1 MGTLWRGAAVGPRY
15 ARNILPGMFPTDRDA
30 KRRVLLDAVERIRPT
45 LEANAAEAE
54 AIATLPK
61 ATVAALIESGIF
73 RLKLPAVLGGAEADP
88 VLQMDVIEAVSR
100 IDPSAGWCV
109 MIGASAIGMPGA
121 FLPDDALE
129 QVFTNGRIPT
139 AAGVFMPTGRATR
152 ADGGYRVTGRWSFAS
167 GIRHAEWVSGTAL
180 LKGPDGATRTVLR
193 TVIPISSVQ
202 IHDNWQVAGLKG
214 TGSCDFSATDVLV
227 PHAFA
232 WDVEH
237 ARPHRGGPLYRLGL
251 PALVANEHVAFA
263 CGVALR
269 ALDEVTALAVSKQRG
284 FGQPSRLAGRETFQ
298 RTLGE
303 CELRLRA
310 VRALAVELN
319 EQAWATIQTGT
330 PLDLTLQ
337 TQLRAVATLVTDV
350 AVDVATR
357 AFRAAGGGALY
368 QSSGLQRCLRD
379 LHAGAQHLMVS
390 DTAYENLGQLRLGF
404 ANVNPMS

>member
-1 MGTLWRGAAVGPRY
+1 M
-15 ARNILPGMFPTDRDA
+15 
-30 KRRVLLDAVERIRPT
+30 

-54 AIATLPK
+54 AMATLPK
-61 ATVAALIESGIF
+61 ATVGALVESGIL

-88 VLQMDVIEAVSR
+88 VLQMDVIEAASR

-121 FLPDDALE
+121 FLPDDVLG

-152 ADGGYRVTGRWSFAS
+152 VDSGYRVTGRWSFAS

-180 LKGPDGATRTVLR
+180 LNGTESGTRTTLR
-193 TVIPISSVQ
+193 MVMPVSAVQ

-214 TGSCDFSATDVLV
+214 TGSCDFSATDAFV
-227 PHAFA
+227 PDAFA
-232 WDVEH
+232 WDVER

-251 PALVANEHVAFA
+251 PALVANEHVGFA
-263 CGVALR
+263 SGVALR
-269 ALDEVTALAVSKQRG
+269 ALDEVTALAVSKRRG
-284 FGQPSRLAGRETFQ
+284 FGEPSRLAARGAFQ

-303 CELRLRA
+303 CEMRLRA

-319 EQAWATIQTGT
+319 EEAWATIQTGT
-330 PLDLTLQ
+330 PLALSLQ

-350 AVDVATR
+350 AVDVTSLV
-357 AFRAAGGGALY
+357 FRAAGGGALY
-368 QSSGLQRCLRD
+368 QSSVLQRCLRD

-390 DTAYENLGQLRLGF
+390 DSVYESLGQLRLGF
-404 ANVNPMS
+404 ENVNPMS

>member
-1 MGTLWRGAAVGPRY
+1 
-15 ARNILPGMFPTDRDA
+15 MFRED
-30 KRRVLLDAVERIRPT
+30 KRRFLLDAVDRIRPM

-61 ATVAALIESGIF
+61 ATVAALVDAGLF
-73 RLKLPAVLGGAEADP
+73 RLKLPSVLGGAEADP
-88 VLQMDVIEAVSR
+88 VLQMDVIEAVTR

-121 FLPDDALE
+121 FLPDDVLG
-129 QVFTNGRIPT
+129 QVFVNGRIPT
-139 AAGVFMPTGRATR
+139 AAGVFMPTGQATR
-152 ADGGYRVTGRWSFAS
+152 VGGGYRVTGRWSFAS
-167 GIRHAEWVSGTAL
+167 GIRHAEWVSGTAVL
-180 LKGPDGATRTVLR
+180 NGNEDGTRTTLR
-193 TVIPISSVQ
+193 MVMPVSAVQ

-214 TGSCDFSATDVLV
+214 TGSCDFTATDVFV
-227 PHAFA
+227 ADAFA
-232 WDVEH
+232 WDVER
-237 ARPHRGGPLYRLGL
+237 AQPRRSGPVYRLGL
-251 PALVANEHVAFA
+251 PAFVANEHVALA
-263 CGVALR
+263 CGAAFR
-269 ALDEVTALAVSKQRG
+269 ALDEVTALAISKRRG
-284 FGQPSRLAGRETFQ
+284 LGAPSLLASRGSFQ

-330 PLDLTLQ
+330 PVDPTLQ

-350 AVDVATR
+350 AVDVASH

-368 QSSGLQRCLRD
+368 QTSVLQRCLRD

-390 DTAYENLGQLRLGF
+390 DSAYENLGQLRLGF
-404 ANVNPMS
+404 PDVNPMG